1 MFLITFLVIQ
11 GVLGLL
17 GFFLN
22 PIGIAVKLARLGF
35 VALVIIGVALAF
47 MHHPVMIIK

>member
-1 MFLITFLVIQ
+1 MIQ

-22 PIGIAVKLARLGF
+22 PIGIAVKLARVGF
-35 VALVIIGVALAF
+35 LALVIIGIVLAY